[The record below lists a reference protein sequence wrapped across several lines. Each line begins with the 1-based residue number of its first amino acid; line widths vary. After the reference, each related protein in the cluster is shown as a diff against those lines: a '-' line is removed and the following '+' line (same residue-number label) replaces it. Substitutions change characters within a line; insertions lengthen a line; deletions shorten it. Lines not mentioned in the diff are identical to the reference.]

1 VGYKKHTLRIVFK
14 KFNRWY
20 LIPVST
26 FIDGANTSDGKFLI
40 PFLADVKQRL
50 NLQIKFLVADMAY
63 LSAPDKKIART
74 EYHTAVVTKV
84 RSDMKAPDFLDP
96 DGCPTCDY
104 WGQRLQFYDFD
115 SETGKHIFVKP
126 DEGRECRICP
136 FSPNCPDTFYF
147 HPDEDEYFLGG
158 LPLQSRL
165 AKSLL
170 RRIRPQV
177 EKGNEEDK
185 HRFYLESFFLNSLDL
200 AKFLGHLAD
209 SCKLLTL
216 LAETKTNTKSAVHQ
230 ALKAVNPQLE
240 INFPKYFS

>member
-1 VGYKKHTLRIVFK
+1 MGYKKHTLRIVFK
-14 KFNRWY
+14 KYNRWY

-26 FIDGANTSDGKFLI
+26 FVDGANTSDGKFLV

-74 EYHTAVVTKV
+74 EYQTAVVTRV
-84 RSDMKAPDFLDP
+84 RSDMKSPDFLDP

-104 WGQRLQFYDFD
+104 FGQRLQYHGFD
-115 SETGKHIFVKP
+115 SDSEKHVFVKP
-126 DEGRECRICP
+126 DNGQECTMCP
-136 FSPNCPDTFYF
+136 FSPNCPDSFYF

-165 AKSLL
+165 SKSLL
-170 RRIRPQV
+170 QRIRPLV
-177 EKGNEEDK
+177 EQGNEEDK

-200 AKFLGHLAD
+200 TKFLCHLAD

-216 LAETKTNTKSAVHQ
+216 LSETKTNTKSATLL
-230 ALKAVNPQLE
+230 ALKERNPQLE
-240 INFPKYFS
+240 LDFSRSFS

>member
-1 VGYKKHTLRIVFK
+1 M
-14 KFNRWY
+14 
-20 LIPVST
+20 IPVST
-26 FIDGANTSDGKFLI
+26 FVDGANTSDGKFLI

-50 NLQIKFLVADMAY
+50 DLQIKFLVADMAY

-74 EYHTAVVTKV
+74 EYQTAVVTKV

-96 DGCPTCDY
+96 DGCSTCDY
-104 WGQRLQFYDFD
+104 WGQRLQFYGFD
-115 SETGKHIFVKP
+115 SESGKHVFVKP
-126 DEGRECRICP
+126 EGGRECKICP
-136 FSPNCPDTFYF
+136 FSSHCPETFYF
-147 HPDEDEYFLGG
+147 HPDEDEHFLGG

-170 RRIRPQV
+170 QRIRPQV
-177 EKGNEEDK
+177 EQGNEEDK

-216 LAETKTNTKSAVHQ
+216 LSETKTNTKAAAFLAVRDI
-230 ALKAVNPQLE
+230 NPQLE
-240 INFPKYFS
+240 LKFPMGLL